1 MPAFASLPRTAVHVW
16 QPSSLGHPTNPLLA
30 TATVSG
36 ALDDSFSSSSTLD
49 IFAPFSPASAAPDL
63 LAKGDTTLHVNREP
77 VARIQAPARFNRIRW
92 ADYGVK
98 SGERR
103 KGVIAGGLENG
114 EVALWDVQ
122 AAMDGS
128 RDPLITRYDNLHHGP
143 VRGLDFSPVQSNLLA
158 SGATNGEIFI
168 FDLSQPSKPF
178 SPGQRSR
185 SLDSITS
192 LAWNPSV
199 VHILA
204 SSSNSGSTVVWDL
217 KGKREITALSY
228 AGGGPTGL
236 GPGGFGGGGG
246 FGGFGGGGG
255 QGGLGGLGGTSV
267 VKWHP
272 ENPTKLITASED
284 DHSPYICVWDL
295 RNWKEPERV
304 LKSHEKGVLA
314 VEWCQSDSDLIV
326 SAGKD
331 GRTVAWSV
339 ASGEVVAEVTPTS
352 NWSFDTSFCPS
363 NPSIVSTSSLDGS
376 IHLHSL
382 QSTNTS
388 SSSETTPA
396 APSSA
401 GGADLFEQVISANAA
416 NYPTKSLSFQPKWLK
431 RPASVAFGFGGK
443 LVHIKHDKV
452 SVPAN
457 PQTGVPAYEAMVPKV
472 EVKRV
477 VTAEGVVERAQALE
491 RAALGQEEGGLAKY
505 CDDRAA
511 SSEDVPAEG
520 ESWKLLRTLF
530 RAVAGT
536 STAPGETGQQ
546 RREQLI
552 ELLSQVGAST
562 AFSDREELR
571 QRVEDAVKVL
581 RAKLPPL
588 PGAASTDGGDQTPG
602 LTSALS
608 DATSAVTKPF
618 TTTST
623 SEAGE
628 SELTE
633 PSLFGGE
640 QQQQQNGGAGNLF
653 GGSGD
658 GQGQGGDDFFSN
670 LSSGN
675 TRPSAL
681 PDRLRVDAHQQPG
694 QEGSSVAATVG
705 SGPSSVASLNLR
717 RETFKLYKDDSAAKG
732 LISSSLS
739 TLRNGL
745 TGNSGDDQ
753 EGEDDPDRLITQSLV
768 LGDFASAVELSLATE
783 QYADALLFALQSR
796 SAELLST
803 AQKAYFA
810 RRASQQPYLRVLES
824 IVQNDL
830 ADVVQNAD
838 LANWTEAFVVACTYA
853 SSEEEFANLVEQ
865 LGTRLEYQFEV
876 VKGRPGEE
884 GQGGK
889 KEEWRKNAVL
899 CYLAAGKLEKVV
911 GVWVQ
916 HMKEEED
923 ALLSASTASTAQAQF
938 DSHALALQT
947 FIEKVQVFQHA
958 VGYVDVDLALPA
970 ASAAVA
976 ESGARSYKLSSLYER
991 YIEYAELLAGQG
1003 ETALALKYVSMT
1015 PADFEGSAQ
1024 ATHSKAAIARERVLK
1039 AGRAQ
1044 QQQVQQRQQYGRS
1057 AYGRSA
1063 YGQQQQQPSAYGQPA
1078 YGGGYPYST
1087 GAAATTNPL
1096 SSSTRSTYGAVT
1108 NNPAASNPYAPA
1120 PTAAASNP
1128 YAAPP
1133 PQPAAAAVPPPPS
1146 VTSPA
1151 RNPYAAAP
1159 SMINP
1164 LDDPYAP
1171 APGSGNTGLNS
1182 STTAASS
1189 SNPYAP
1195 KIVQPAVAAQPS
1207 VRDPYAPQ
1215 NTNPGIGL
1223 PAPPI
1228 PREASPNFGSVPPIT
1243 SSIGPPPRSKPDVGW
1258 NDAPTLPSRKTPA
1271 PASLAANAVAP
1282 KPSAITS
1289 PFPNS
1294 SPVGTPLG
1302 GPAPPPPMN
1311 GAGGQFGGPGGM
1323 GVPPPP
1329 PSRGANRTP
1338 APGVPPP
1345 PMGGPRFA
1353 PPPPP
1358 SAQQVPPPP
1367 AGRILSP
1374 PPPAGLGG
1382 GANPYAP
1389 QPPQPLAGLAS
1400 PPLQSQQSFPP
1411 PPPPPAARAQP
1422 QYAAPPPPR
1431 SNTPG
1436 FTAPPPPRSGT
1447 PSYAAPPPRSSTPGS
1462 VAPPPPRV
1470 GGSNG
1475 APPPP
1480 PPGSG
1485 LNPNNNRPPP
1495 AAQQQQQQQQQQPNG
1510 GPNFPPPPRPNSV
1523 NQPRN
1528 FPPPPPTVQPGQGG
1542 VPPLPN
1548 QPPQQQQQQQQQ
1560 QQAPPP
1566 PPGQTQG
1573 FPPRPPQPNG
1583 AGPGAGAP
1591 PPPPGQGQRPPP
1603 PPGFQQPPPP
1613 SSGAAGPPPPPPG
1626 QPQQQQSGA
1635 PPPPPPQARGPP
1647 QPSASKYPPGDRSHI
1662 PTQYRAIFEI
1672 LSGELQRLRQI
1683 TPPQQ
1688 AKLIVDTEKRLNILF
1703 DALNCETI
1711 SEGTAKNVG
1720 EVCQAIAARNQ
1731 HAALDAHLRMLTGAP
1746 TEAAPWQ
1753 AALKFVVSRLPPPQ

>member
-30 TATVSG
+30 AASVSG
-36 ALDDSFSSSSTLD
+36 ALDDSFSASSTLD
-49 IFAPFSPASAAPDL
+49 IFAPFAATHAAPDPV
-63 LAKGDTTLHVNREP
+63 AAAGANATLHVNRDP
-77 VARIQAPARFNRIRW
+77 VARVQAPARFNRVRW

-98 SGERR
+98 TGERP

-217 KGKREITALSY
+217 KSKREITALSY

-236 GPGGFGGGGG
+236 GPGGFGAGGG

-284 DHSPYICVWDL
+284 DHSPFICVWDL

-314 VEWCQSDSDLIV
+314 VEWCQSDADLLL

-331 GRTVAWSV
+331 GRTIAWSV
-339 ASGEVVAEVTPTS
+339 GTGEVVAEVTPTS

-363 NPSIVSTSSLDGS
+363 NPSIISTSSLDGS

-382 QSTNTS
+382 QSTNTAS
-388 SSSETTPA
+388 STEPA
-396 APSSA
+396 APAPAAS

-416 NYPTKSLSFQPKWLK
+416 NYPTKSLAYQPKWLK

-443 LVHIKHDKV
+443 LVRINHDKV
-452 SVPAN
+452 SVAAN
-457 PQTGVPAYEAMVPKV
+457 PATGQPAYDALVPKV
-472 EVKRV
+472 EVKRI
-477 VTAEGVVERAQALE
+477 VTAQPVVERATALE
-491 RAALGQEEGGLAKY
+491 RAATGQEEGGLAKF

-511 SSEDVPAEG
+511 ESGSALGTDEE

-536 STAPGETGQQ
+536 SVAPGETGAQ

-552 ELLSQVGAST
+552 ELLAQTGSTT
-562 AFSDREELR
+562 AFADREDLKH
-571 QRVEDAVKVL
+571 RVEEAVKVL

-588 PGAASTDGGDQTPG
+588 PNAVGNDAASTRGGDETPG
-602 LTSALS
+602 AIS
-608 DATSAVTKPF
+608 DATTTLTKPF
-618 TTTST
+618 TASATSD
-623 SEAGE
+623 AGE

-633 PSLFGGE
+633 PSLFGAD
-640 QQQQQNGGAGNLF
+640 QNGGANGAGADGGAGNLF
-653 GGSGD
+653 GG
-658 GQGQGGDDFFSN
+658 GGDDFFSQI
-670 LSSGN
+670 GA
-675 TRPSAL
+675 RPSAL
-681 PDRLRVDAHQQPG
+681 PDRLRVEQQQG
-694 QEGSSVAATVG
+694 GGGGGGESSSVAATIG
-705 SGPSSVASLNLR
+705 SASSVASLNLR
-717 RETFKLYKDDSAAKG
+717 RETFKLYRDNV
-732 LISSSLS
+732 SSSIS

-745 TGNSGDDQ
+745 LGGGGADDNGDD
-753 EGEDDPDRLITQSLV
+753 DDPARLVTQSLV

-783 QYADALLFALQSR
+783 RYADALLFALQSQ
-796 SAELLST
+796 SAELLSSV
-803 AQKAYFA
+803 QKAYFA
-810 RRASQQPYLRVLES
+810 RRSSQQPYLRVLES
-824 IVQNDL
+824 IVGDDL

-838 LANWTEAFVVACTYA
+838 LSNWTEAFVVACTYA
-853 SSEEEFANLVEQ
+853 ASEDEFASLVEQ

-876 VKGRPGEE
+876 VKGRPGAESA
-884 GQGGK
+884 GAGAG

-916 HMKEEED
+916 QMQEEEQ
-923 ALLSASTASTAQAQF
+923 ALLAAAASSSSTAQAQF
-938 DSHALALQT
+938 DAHAQALQA

-958 VGYVDVDLALPA
+958 VGYVDVDLSLPA

-976 ESGARSYKLSSLYER
+976 ESGARVYKLASLYER

-1003 ETALALKYVSMT
+1003 EVQLALKYVAMT
-1015 PADFEGSAQ
+1015 PSDFEGAAQ

-1044 QQQVQQRQQYGRS
+1044 HHQQYQPAQQQGRS

-1063 YGQQQQQPSAYGQPA
+1063 YGQQQQQQQTSAYGQPA
-1078 YGGGYPYST
+1078 YGGYPYS
-1087 GAAATTNPL
+1087 GATNPL
-1096 SSSTRSTYGAVT
+1096 SSSTRSAYGAVT
-1108 NNPAASNPYAPA
+1108 NPAASNPYAPA
-1120 PTAAASNP
+1120 PAANP

-1133 PQPAAAAVPPPPS
+1133 PQPAAAVAPPPS
-1146 VTSPA
+1146 VTSPV
-1151 RNPYAAAP
+1151 RNNPYAASA
-1159 SMINP
+1159 MVNP

-1171 APGSGNTGLNS
+1171 APSLGGAN
-1182 STTAASS
+1182 TAAAAA

-1195 KIVQPAVAAQPS
+1195 KIVQPAVAAQPALN
-1207 VRDPYAPQ
+1207 DPYAPT

-1228 PREASPNFGSVPPIT
+1228 PREASPNFAAQPTVT
-1243 SSIGPPPRSKPDVGW
+1243 SSIGPPPRSKPDIGW
-1258 NDAPTLPSRKTPA
+1258 NDAPTLPQRKTPA
-1271 PASLAANAVAP
+1271 PASLAAAAGGAP

-1302 GPAPPPPMN
+1302 GPAPPPPM
-1311 GAGGQFGGPGGM
+1311 GSGM
-1323 GVPPPP
+1323 SVPPPP
-1329 PSRGANRTP
+1329 PSRGGNRTP
-1338 APGVPPP
+1338 APVAPP

-1358 SAQQVPPPP
+1358 QQQQQQQMPPPPP

-1400 PPLQSQQSFPP
+1400 PPPPAQQSMPP
-1411 PPPPPAARAQP
+1411 PPPPLARSQP

-1431 SNTPG
+1431 SSTPS
-1436 FTAPPPPRSGT
+1436 FTAPPPPRSST
-1447 PSYAAPPPRSSTPGS
+1447 PSYAAPPPPRASTPGS
-1462 VAPPPPRV
+1462 VAPPPPRA
-1470 GGSNG
+1470 GGMNG

-1480 PPGSG
+1480 PPGSA
-1485 LNPNNNRPPP
+1485 LNPNNARPPP
-1495 AAQQQQQQQQQQPNG
+1495 PPQANGAQPG

-1548 QPPQQQQQQQQQ
+1548 QQQGP
-1560 QQAPPP
+1560 PPP
-1566 PPGQTQG
+1566 PPGQG

-1583 AGPGAGAP
+1583 PN
-1591 PPPPGQGQRPPP
+1591 
-1603 PPGFQQPPPP
+1603 
-1613 SSGAAGPPPPPPG
+1613 GAAPPPPPPG
-1626 QPQQQQSGA
+1626 QRPPQPQPPPGFQPPPPFRPSSAAGGAVPPPPPQGQAQGGA
-1635 PPPPPPQARGPP
+1635 PPPPRGPP
-1647 QPSASKYPPGDRSHI
+1647 QAPASKYPPGDRSHI
-1662 PTQYRAIFEI
+1662 PAQYRSIFEI

-1688 AKLIVDTEKRLNILF
+1688 AKLIADTEKRLNILF

-1731 HAALDAHLRMLTGAP
+1731 NVALDAHLRMLTGAP